1 MYRLVQIAG
10 AETGRAVELRG
21 QHFFGRATSNEVM
34 IADPAVSREQ
44 MALTVQNGATY
55 LHVRDG
61 AAPVFVNGVSVRQ
74 TVLLAGD
81 VLRVG
86 GSEFRL
92 EAPALASPD
101 DRTVMGLA
109 PAPTASL
116 SPGYPPEPLA
126 VPSSA
131 PMGYPNAGPTV
142 VMAPNQVTN
151 VQVVQRSDN
160 TALWVLLAVVF
171 ACPLMCVGLV
181 ALAFLPYVMTVVG
194 LVMFV
199 IGYRE
204 WSSWRGRYAI
214 PSSTYV
220 KMWGGALIGGLGLIW
235 SVAAIISQYSGPR

>member
-1 MYRLVQIAG
+1 M
-10 AETGRAVELRG
+10 
-21 QHFFGRATSNEVM
+21 
-34 IADPAVSREQ
+34 
-44 MALTVQNGATY
+44 
-55 LHVRDG
+55 
-61 AAPVFVNGVSVRQ
+61 FVNGVSVRQ
-74 TVLLAGD
+74 TVLRAGD

-101 DRTVMGLA
+101 DRTMMGLA
-109 PAPTASL
+109 PAPGSTISL
-116 SPGYPPEPLA
+116 SPSYSPEPLA
-126 VPSSA
+126 VPSPA

-160 TALWVLLAVVF
+160 TALWVLLAVIF

-194 LVMFV
+194 LGMFI

-214 PSSTYV
+214 PNSTYV

-235 SVAAIISQYSGPR
+235 SVAAIIATYSGPR